1 MVTIIFTWNL
11 TRGHRAAVYPLYLHG
26 DAMQC
31 GDKDADA
38 SVSTAAAAAAAA
50 AAVLGSEQRNS

>member
-1 MVTIIFTWNL
+1 
-11 TRGHRAAVYPLYLHG
+11 LYLRG

-38 SVSTAAAAAAAA
+38 SVSTAAAAAA
-50 AAVLGSEQRNS
+50 VLGSEQRNS

>member
-1 MVTIIFTWNL
+1 
-11 TRGHRAAVYPLYLHG
+11 LYLHG

-31 GDKDADA
+31 GDKDAEA
-38 SVSTAAAAAAAA
+38 SVSTAAAAA

>member
-1 MVTIIFTWNL
+1 
-11 TRGHRAAVYPLYLHG
+11 LYLHG

-38 SVSTAAAAAAAA
+38 SVSTAAAAAAA
-50 AAVLGSEQRNS
+50 VLGSEQRNS